1 MRALERRKRPPR
13 EQEGVEPPWFRKP
26 FQKILER
33 DGSVTRVIHENPDA
47 VQVSRLFTVPNDS
60 VVVCPLID
68 RSELNSFVDTLRT
81 RMKHLEVTTR
91 LLEEPSVAAKVS
103 ASLQHL
109 KIFTYLK
116 RVIEKFLRK
125 YSSG

>member
-1 MRALERRKRPPR
+1 MT
-13 EQEGVEPPWFRKP
+13 
-26 FQKILER
+26 
-33 DGSVTRVIHENPDA
+33 SVIHENPVV

-91 LLEEPSVAAKVS
+91 LLEEPSVAAKAS
-103 ASLQHL
+103 ASLQLL

-116 RVIEKFLRK
+116 RVLEKLLRK

>member
-1 MRALERRKRPPR
+1 MT
-13 EQEGVEPPWFRKP
+13 
-26 FQKILER
+26 
-33 DGSVTRVIHENPDA
+33 SVIHENPVV

-60 VVVCPLID
+60 VVVCPLIV

-91 LLEEPSVAAKVS
+91 RLEEPSVAAKVS

-116 RVIEKFLRK
+116 EGDRK
-125 YSSG
+125 MLKEV

>member
-1 MRALERRKRPPR
+1 M
-13 EQEGVEPPWFRKP
+13 
-26 FQKILER
+26 
-33 DGSVTRVIHENPDA
+33 
-47 VQVSRLFTVPNDS
+47 
-60 VVVCPLID
+60 
-68 RSELNSFVDTLRT
+68 NSFVDTLRT

-103 ASLQHL
+103 ASLQLL